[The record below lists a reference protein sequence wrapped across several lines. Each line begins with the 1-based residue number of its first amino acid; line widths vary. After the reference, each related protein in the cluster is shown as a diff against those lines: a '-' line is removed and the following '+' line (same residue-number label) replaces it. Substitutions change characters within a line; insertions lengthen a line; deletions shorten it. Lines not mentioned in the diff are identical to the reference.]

1 MLAFDTLKRTV
12 MAMSLSGS
20 AVLSGIGSSFSSGA
34 AKQSGVGAVGFG
46 RKTELV
52 VVAQRK
58 KSLIYADKGDG
69 NILDDLNEAT
79 KRASDYATEK
89 TKEALKNGEK
99 AKDYVVDKNVEDK
112 DTAVDEAQKALDYV
126 KAKGNEAGNKV
137 AEFVEGKAGEAKDA
151 TKA

>member
-1 MLAFDTLKRTV
+1 MPRDLDCSWSSIYKTMILLENRLLLISLLFLLKPLLWFLLLAFDTLKRTF

-34 AKQSGVGAVGFG
+34 AKQSGIGAVGFG
-46 RKTELV
+46 RKTEFV

-79 KRASDYATEK
+79 
-89 TKEALKNGEK
+89 
-99 AKDYVVDKNVEDK
+99 
-112 DTAVDEAQKALDYV
+112 
-126 KAKGNEAGNKV
+126 
-137 AEFVEGKAGEAKDA
+137 
-151 TKA
+151 